1 MKKTAGHSIFAATA
15 FAVGFVAA
23 PTMAQSSD
31 GAVGREVVQPLPSQ
45 EVQRLNNALGRLARN
60 SRNLD
65 ALTDAGQASLELGDL
80 DAALGFFGRAQDIAP
95 GNARVKMGMA
105 AVFLRSDRP
114 IEALRL
120 FSEAEAAG
128 ASSIAVSAERG
139 LAYDL
144 VGNNGQA
151 QQSYGIA
158 LQRGAGADVKRRLA
172 ISHAIAGNKED
183 FEIVLQPLVAN
194 RDFAAFRARAFGLAI
209 LGEADE
215 ATAIADA
222 VMPRDLAAR
231 MAPYLAYMPRLTK
244 AQQAAAANLGIFPK
258 AADIGR
264 DNPRIAQYAN
274 AGPATA
280 ADALLEPRGAPLGRA
295 TTDDRRRRP
304 DRTGS
309 GSQIAN
315 ASETPVEAPAAQ
327 AQLAENAELPAT
339 KTTAPAVA
347 QVSAPVVQEVQVAQ
361 AEATEAEVAT
371 VPAVAAAEEISV
383 QEEVRPAQATLAQAI
398 PTQAAPAE
406 VTSSKAAPAPEG
418 STFDLA
424 DTTPERT
431 NQEVVAE
438 AEVEAGVGET
448 PAQVATVAETVAAP
462 VVQSTPPA
470 ERAIAA
476 RQSVTD
482 AFADFASQGRT
493 SVEPAVGAVDIST
506 IAVQREPK
514 PEPPKAES
522 ETQEPEHPK
531 RFWVQ
536 IASVKN
542 RSAMASEYRRIAR
555 KADGLLKGYAAHG
568 AEWGETNRLLA
579 GPLPSSKRA
588 TELVSKLK
596 EAGVDSFVHTSAEG
610 KKVDKLQ

>member
-1 MKKTAGHSIFAATA
+1 MKSSFGQISLVATA
-15 FAVGFVAA
+15 LAVGITADRVA
-23 PTMAQSSD
+23 AQSS
-31 GAVGREVVQPLPSQ
+31 GEPLSREVVQPLPSQ
-45 EVQRLNNALGRLARN
+45 EVQRLNNALSRLARN
-60 SRNLD
+60 SRDLN
-65 ALTDAGQASLELGDL
+65 ALTDAGKASLELGDI

-95 GNARVKMGMA
+95 SNARVKMGMA
-105 AVFLRSDRP
+105 AVLLRSGQP

-144 VGNNGQA
+144 VGNNVQA
-151 QQSYGIA
+151 QNSYRIA

-183 FEIVLQPLVAN
+183 FEIILQPLVAE

-209 LGEADE
+209 LGEPDE
-215 ATAIADA
+215 ATGIADA

-274 AGPATA
+274 ASPVTSAG
-280 ADALLEPRGAPLGRA
+280 ADARLEPRGAPLGRA
-295 TTDDRRRRP
+295 STDDRRRRP

-309 GSQIAN
+309 GSQIAS
-315 ASETPVEAPAAQ
+315 ASETPAEPPAAQ
-327 AQLAENAELPAT
+327 TRVAHGAELPPVEA
-339 KTTAPAVA
+339 AEPVVA
-347 QVSAPVVQEVQVAQ
+347 QVSAPVVQEVEVAQ
-361 AEATEAEVAT
+361 AEAAEVEVTEAPTVAT
-371 VPAVAAAEEISV
+371 AGDATVRTEEQSTRV
-383 QEEVRPAQATLAQAI
+383 TLAESAPMGVI
-398 PTQAAPAE
+398 PDQVTPTAE
-406 VTSSKAAPAPEG
+406 V

-424 DTTPERT
+424 ETTVESAIS
-431 NQEVVAE
+431 EKVAE
-438 AEVEAGVGET
+438 AKDGADVVES
-448 PAQVATVAETVAAP
+448 PAQIASVAQTSAGP
-462 VVQSTPPA
+462 VLRSTPPA
-470 ERAIAA
+470 SREIAS
-476 RQSVTD
+476 RPSVTD
-482 AFADFASQGRT
+482 AFADLASGGRT
-493 SVEPAVGAVDIST
+493 AVAPAAGAVDISSL
-506 IAVQREPK
+506 AVKREPK

-522 ETQEPEHPK
+522 ETQEPQHPK

-536 IASVKN
+536 IASVKS

-555 KADGLLKGYAAHG
+555 KADGLLKGFAAHG

-579 GPLPSSKRA
+579 GPIPSSKRA
-588 TELVSKLK
+588 SELVEKLK
-596 EAGVDSFVHTSAEG
+596 EAGVDSFMHTSAEG